1 MVQIRKFYDPR
12 ETTRRLNVNI
22 RHPETLA
29 GLAVVPYR
37 QESKL
42 IDYIL
47 QQWMIAS
54 TDGKPLDEAIE
65 DGTLFKHIEQALHL
79 AKEGAGQG
87 GAPASVAPAPPSASR
102 SKPEPMR
109 HATSDVGGSASA
121 SMPRPAASPAPITA
135 PEPETA
141 TETETETETPDTKPE
156 TGAETKHETP
166 AVAVSASADE
176 ANEPAENGAKSGDD
190 DDVPPPPPALA
201 AKLGGMFDD

>member
-54 TDGKPLDEAIE
+54 TDGKPLEEAIE

-87 GAPASVAPAPPSASR
+87 GAPASVAPAPPGTSR

-121 SMPRPAASPAPITA
+121 SMSRPAASPTPSTA
-135 PEPETA
+135 PEHETA
-141 TETETETETPDTKPE
+141 TETETPDTKPE

-166 AVAVSASADE
+166 AAAVSASADE
-176 ANEPAENGAKSGDD
+176 VNEPAENGAKSGDD